1 MGKKLRLNP
10 KRRRR
15 GKTRSV
21 PPARFKPRPP
31 GWRDAFVSLRPW
43 LLLIGFV
50 TMAYIFTLPGAFSA
64 PGWLSSEPQVIEGRF
79 TRCGR
84 GRGYYCVVDGDT
96 FKLGD
101 TSVRVV
107 GIEQT
112 DSQRAFSDD
121 HHVDTV
127 PALDDLPPDLRFDLV
142 IANQVLEHVV
152 DPIDVL
158 RSLHAR
164 LSTGGVLYASVP
176 NFGEY
181 DWSAAQRQLDAGGHL
196 IKEVSP
202 WEHLN
207 YFDVESFRSMVE
219 VSGFDVVP
227 DPVQKRAERW
237 LRRRLHRLGGLE
249 IIARAR

>member
-1 MGKKLRLNP
+1 MGKKLRFNP
-10 KRRRR
+10 SRRRR

-107 GIEQT
+107 GI
-112 DSQRAFSDD
+112 
-121 HHVDTV
+121 DTAEREAECAAEAV
-127 PALDDLPPDLRFDLV
+127 QAEASTKALQGWLNRGPFRMTHRLD
-142 IANQVLEHVV
+142 E
-152 DPIDVL
+152 PIDRYG
-158 RSLHAR
+158 RSLRTVYRLRPDGSEDRLADFMRREGGAR
-164 LSTGGVLYASVP
+164 GYWGGGR
-176 NFGEY
+176 GE
-181 DWSAAQRQLDAGGHL
+181 WC
-196 IKEVSP
+196 
-202 WEHLN
+202 
-207 YFDVESFRSMVE
+207 
-219 VSGFDVVP
+219 
-227 DPVQKRAERW
+227 
-237 LRRRLHRLGGLE
+237 
-249 IIARAR
+249 

>member
-1 MGKKLRLNP
+1 MGKKLRFNP

-96 FKLGD
+96 FKLGN

-107 GIEQT
+107 GIDTAEKDADCAAEAVQAEAST
-112 DSQRAFSDD
+112 RALQAWLNRGPFRMT
-121 HHVDTV
+121 HR
-127 PALDDLPPDLRFDLV
+127 LD
-142 IANQVLEHVV
+142 E
-152 DPIDVL
+152 PIDRYG
-158 RSLHAR
+158 RSLRTVYR
-164 LSTGGVLYASVP
+164 LRP
-176 NFGEY
+176 NGSEDRLADF
-181 DWSAAQRQLDAGGHL
+181 
-196 IKEVSP
+196 
-202 WEHLN
+202 
-207 YFDVESFRSMVE
+207 M
-219 VSGFDVVP
+219 
-227 DPVQKRAERW
+227 RAE
-237 LRRRLHRLGGLE
+237 GG
-249 IIARAR
+249 ARGYWGGGRGGWC

>member
-1 MGKKLRLNP
+1 MGKKLRFNP

-107 GIEQT
+107 GI
-112 DSQRAFSDD
+112 
-121 HHVDTV
+121 DTAEKDAEC
-127 PALDDLPPDLRFDLV
+127 PAEALQAEASTKALQAWLNRGPFRMTHRLD
-142 IANQVLEHVV
+142 E
-152 DPIDVL
+152 PIDRYG
-158 RSLHAR
+158 RSLRTVYRLRPDGSEDRLADFMRREGGAR
-164 LSTGGVLYASVP
+164 GYWGGGR
-176 NFGEY
+176 GE
-181 DWSAAQRQLDAGGHL
+181 WC
-196 IKEVSP
+196 
-202 WEHLN
+202 
-207 YFDVESFRSMVE
+207 
-219 VSGFDVVP
+219 
-227 DPVQKRAERW
+227 
-237 LRRRLHRLGGLE
+237 
-249 IIARAR
+249 

>member
-1 MGKKLRLNP
+1 MGKKLRFNP

-50 TMAYIFTLPGAFSA
+50 TMAYIFTLPGVFSA

-107 GIEQT
+107 GIDTAEREAECAAEAVQAEAST
-112 DSQRAFSDD
+112 SALQRWLNRGPFRMT
-121 HHVDTV
+121 HR
-127 PALDDLPPDLRFDLV
+127 LD
-142 IANQVLEHVV
+142 E
-152 DPIDVL
+152 PIDRYG
-158 RSLHAR
+158 RSLRTVYRLRPDGSEDRLADFMRREGGAR
-164 LSTGGVLYASVP
+164 GYWGGGR
-176 NFGEY
+176 GE
-181 DWSAAQRQLDAGGHL
+181 WC
-196 IKEVSP
+196 
-202 WEHLN
+202 
-207 YFDVESFRSMVE
+207 
-219 VSGFDVVP
+219 
-227 DPVQKRAERW
+227 
-237 LRRRLHRLGGLE
+237 
-249 IIARAR
+249 

>member
-1 MGKKLRLNP
+1 MGKKLRFNLR
-10 KRRRR
+10 RRRR

-107 GIEQT
+107 GI
-112 DSQRAFSDD
+112 
-121 HHVDTV
+121 DTAEREAECAAEAV
-127 PALDDLPPDLRFDLV
+127 QAEASAKALQGWLNRGPFRMTHRLD
-142 IANQVLEHVV
+142 E
-152 DPIDVL
+152 PIDRYGRAL
-158 RSLHAR
+158 RTVYRLRPDGSEDRLADVMRREGGAR
-164 LSTGGVLYASVP
+164 GYWGGGR
-176 NFGEY
+176 GE
-181 DWSAAQRQLDAGGHL
+181 WC
-196 IKEVSP
+196 
-202 WEHLN
+202 
-207 YFDVESFRSMVE
+207 
-219 VSGFDVVP
+219 
-227 DPVQKRAERW
+227 
-237 LRRRLHRLGGLE
+237 
-249 IIARAR
+249 

>member
-1 MGKKLRLNP
+1 MGKKLRFNP
-10 KRRRR
+10 GRRRR

-101 TSVRVV
+101 RAVRVV
-107 GIEQT
+107 GIDTAEREAECAAEAVQAET
-112 DSQRAFSDD
+112 STRALQGWLNRGPFRMT
-121 HHVDTV
+121 HR
-127 PALDDLPPDLRFDLV
+127 LD
-142 IANQVLEHVV
+142 E
-152 DPIDVL
+152 PIDRYG
-158 RSLHAR
+158 RSLRTVYHLRPDGSEDR
-164 LSTGGVLYASVP
+164 LAD
-176 NFGEY
+176 F
-181 DWSAAQRQLDAGGHL
+181 
-196 IKEVSP
+196 
-202 WEHLN
+202 
-207 YFDVESFRSMVE
+207 M
-219 VSGFDVVP
+219 
-227 DPVQKRAERW
+227 RAE
-237 LRRRLHRLGGLE
+237 GG
-249 IIARAR
+249 ARGYWGGGRGEWC

>member
-1 MGKKLRLNP
+1 MGKKLRFNP
-10 KRRRR
+10 RRRRR

-107 GIEQT
+107 GI
-112 DSQRAFSDD
+112 
-121 HHVDTV
+121 DTAEREAEC
-127 PALDDLPPDLRFDLV
+127 PAEAVQAEASTKALQGWLNRGPFRMTHRLD
-142 IANQVLEHVV
+142 E
-152 DPIDVL
+152 PIDRYGRFL
-158 RSLHAR
+158 RTVYRLRPDGSEDRLADFMRREGGAR
-164 LSTGGVLYASVP
+164 GYWGGGR
-176 NFGEY
+176 GE
-181 DWSAAQRQLDAGGHL
+181 WC
-196 IKEVSP
+196 
-202 WEHLN
+202 
-207 YFDVESFRSMVE
+207 
-219 VSGFDVVP
+219 
-227 DPVQKRAERW
+227 
-237 LRRRLHRLGGLE
+237 
-249 IIARAR
+249 

>member
-1 MGKKLRLNP
+1 MGKKLRFNP

-50 TMAYIFTLPGAFSA
+50 TMAYIFTLPGVFSA

-107 GIEQT
+107 GIDTAEREAECPAEAVQT
-112 DSQRAFSDD
+112 EASAK
-121 HHVDTV
+121 
-127 PALDDLPPDLRFDLV
+127 ALQGWLNRGPFRMTHRLD
-142 IANQVLEHVV
+142 E
-152 DPIDVL
+152 PIDRYG
-158 RSLHAR
+158 RSLRTVYRLRPDGSEDRLADFMRREGGAR
-164 LSTGGVLYASVP
+164 GYWGG
-176 NFGEY
+176 G
-181 DWSAAQRQLDAGGHL
+181 RGG
-196 IKEVSP
+196 
-202 WEHLN
+202 WC
-207 YFDVESFRSMVE
+207 
-219 VSGFDVVP
+219 
-227 DPVQKRAERW
+227 
-237 LRRRLHRLGGLE
+237 
-249 IIARAR
+249 

>member
-1 MGKKLRLNP
+1 MGKKLRFTP
-10 KRRRR
+10 GRRRR

-107 GIEQT
+107 GI
-112 DSQRAFSDD
+112 
-121 HHVDTV
+121 DTAEREAECAAEAV
-127 PALDDLPPDLRFDLV
+127 QAEASTEALQGWLNRGPFRMTHRLD
-142 IANQVLEHVV
+142 E
-152 DPIDVL
+152 PIDRYG
-158 RSLHAR
+158 RSLRTVYRLRPDGSEDRLADFMRREGGAR
-164 LSTGGVLYASVP
+164 GYWGG
-176 NFGEY
+176 G
-181 DWSAAQRQLDAGGHL
+181 RGG
-196 IKEVSP
+196 
-202 WEHLN
+202 WC
-207 YFDVESFRSMVE
+207 
-219 VSGFDVVP
+219 
-227 DPVQKRAERW
+227 
-237 LRRRLHRLGGLE
+237 
-249 IIARAR
+249 

>member
-1 MGKKLRLNP
+1 MGKKLRFNP

-50 TMAYIFTLPGAFSA
+50 TVAYIFTLPGAFSA

-96 FKLGD
+96 FKLGN

-107 GIEQT
+107 GI
-112 DSQRAFSDD
+112 
-121 HHVDTV
+121 DTAEKDADCAAEAV
-127 PALDDLPPDLRFDLV
+127 QAEASTKALQAWLNRGPFRMTHRLD
-142 IANQVLEHVV
+142 E
-152 DPIDVL
+152 PIDRYG
-158 RSLHAR
+158 RSLRTVYRLRPDGSEDRLADFMRREGGAR
-164 LSTGGVLYASVP
+164 GYWGGGR
-176 NFGEY
+176 GE
-181 DWSAAQRQLDAGGHL
+181 WC
-196 IKEVSP
+196 
-202 WEHLN
+202 
-207 YFDVESFRSMVE
+207 
-219 VSGFDVVP
+219 
-227 DPVQKRAERW
+227 
-237 LRRRLHRLGGLE
+237 
-249 IIARAR
+249 

>member
-1 MGKKLRLNP
+1 MGKKLRFNP

-15 GKTRSV
+15 RKTRSV

-101 TSVRVV
+101 RAVRVV
-107 GIEQT
+107 GIDTAEREAECAAEAVQAEAST
-112 DSQRAFSDD
+112 SALQRWLNRGPFRMT
-121 HHVDTV
+121 HR
-127 PALDDLPPDLRFDLV
+127 LD
-142 IANQVLEHVV
+142 E
-152 DPIDVL
+152 PIDRYG
-158 RSLHAR
+158 RSLRTVYRLRPDGSEDRLADFMRREGGAR
-164 LSTGGVLYASVP
+164 GYWGGGR
-176 NFGEY
+176 GE
-181 DWSAAQRQLDAGGHL
+181 WC
-196 IKEVSP
+196 
-202 WEHLN
+202 
-207 YFDVESFRSMVE
+207 
-219 VSGFDVVP
+219 
-227 DPVQKRAERW
+227 
-237 LRRRLHRLGGLE
+237 
-249 IIARAR
+249 

>member
-101 TSVRVV
+101 RAVRVV
-107 GIEQT
+107 GIDTAEREAECAAEAVQAET
-112 DSQRAFSDD
+112 STRALQGWLNRGPFRMT
-121 HHVDTV
+121 HR
-127 PALDDLPPDLRFDLV
+127 LD
-142 IANQVLEHVV
+142 E
-152 DPIDVL
+152 PIDRYG
-158 RSLHAR
+158 RSLRTVYRLRPDGSEDRLADYMQREGGAR
-164 LSTGGVLYASVP
+164 GYWGG
-176 NFGEY
+176 
-181 DWSAAQRQLDAGGHL
+181 
-196 IKEVSP
+196 
-202 WEHLN
+202 
-207 YFDVESFRSMVE
+207 FRD
-219 VSGFDVVP
+219 G
-227 DPVQKRAERW
+227 W
-237 LRRRLHRLGGLE
+237 C
-249 IIARAR
+249 

>member
-1 MGKKLRLNP
+1 MGKKLRFNP

-50 TMAYIFTLPGAFSA
+50 TMAYIFTLPGVFSA

-96 FKLGD
+96 FKLGN

-107 GIEQT
+107 GI
-112 DSQRAFSDD
+112 
-121 HHVDTV
+121 DTAEKDADCAAEAV
-127 PALDDLPPDLRFDLV
+127 QAEASTEALQAWLNRGPFRMTHRLD
-142 IANQVLEHVV
+142 E
-152 DPIDVL
+152 PIDRYG
-158 RSLHAR
+158 RSLRTVYRLRPDGSEDRLADVMRREGGAR
-164 LSTGGVLYASVP
+164 GYWGG
-176 NFGEY
+176 G
-181 DWSAAQRQLDAGGHL
+181 RGG
-196 IKEVSP
+196 
-202 WEHLN
+202 WC
-207 YFDVESFRSMVE
+207 
-219 VSGFDVVP
+219 
-227 DPVQKRAERW
+227 
-237 LRRRLHRLGGLE
+237 
-249 IIARAR
+249 

>member
-1 MGKKLRLNP
+1 MGKKLRFNP
-10 KRRRR
+10 RRRRR

-50 TMAYIFTLPGAFSA
+50 TMAYISTLPGAFSA

-107 GIEQT
+107 GI
-112 DSQRAFSDD
+112 
-121 HHVDTV
+121 DTAEREAECAAEAV
-127 PALDDLPPDLRFDLV
+127 QAEASTKALQGWLNRGPFRMTHRLD
-142 IANQVLEHVV
+142 E
-152 DPIDVL
+152 PIDRYG
-158 RSLHAR
+158 RSLRTVYRLRPDGSEDRLADFMRREGGAR
-164 LSTGGVLYASVP
+164 GYWGGGR
-176 NFGEY
+176 GE
-181 DWSAAQRQLDAGGHL
+181 WC
-196 IKEVSP
+196 
-202 WEHLN
+202 
-207 YFDVESFRSMVE
+207 
-219 VSGFDVVP
+219 
-227 DPVQKRAERW
+227 
-237 LRRRLHRLGGLE
+237 
-249 IIARAR
+249 

>member
-1 MGKKLRLNP
+1 MGKKLRFNP

-50 TMAYIFTLPGAFSA
+50 TMAYIFTLPGVFSA

-96 FKLGD
+96 FKLGN

-107 GIEQT
+107 GI
-112 DSQRAFSDD
+112 
-121 HHVDTV
+121 DTAEKDADCAAEAV
-127 PALDDLPPDLRFDLV
+127 QAEASTEALQAWLNRGPFRMTHRLD
-142 IANQVLEHVV
+142 E
-152 DPIDVL
+152 PIDRYG
-158 RSLHAR
+158 RSLRTVYRLRPDGSEDRLADFMRRDGGAR
-164 LSTGGVLYASVP
+164 GYWGG
-176 NFGEY
+176 G
-181 DWSAAQRQLDAGGHL
+181 RGG
-196 IKEVSP
+196 
-202 WEHLN
+202 WC
-207 YFDVESFRSMVE
+207 
-219 VSGFDVVP
+219 
-227 DPVQKRAERW
+227 
-237 LRRRLHRLGGLE
+237 
-249 IIARAR
+249 

>member
-1 MGKKLRLNP
+1 MGKKLRFNP
-10 KRRRR
+10 RRRRR

-101 TSVRVV
+101 RAVRVV
-107 GIEQT
+107 GI
-112 DSQRAFSDD
+112 
-121 HHVDTV
+121 DTAEREAECAAEAV
-127 PALDDLPPDLRFDLV
+127 QAEASTKALQGWLNRGPFRMTHRLD
-142 IANQVLEHVV
+142 E
-152 DPIDVL
+152 PIDRYG
-158 RSLHAR
+158 RSLRTVYRLRPDGSEDRLADFMRNEGGAR
-164 LSTGGVLYASVP
+164 GYWGG
-176 NFGEY
+176 G
-181 DWSAAQRQLDAGGHL
+181 RGG
-196 IKEVSP
+196 
-202 WEHLN
+202 WC
-207 YFDVESFRSMVE
+207 
-219 VSGFDVVP
+219 
-227 DPVQKRAERW
+227 
-237 LRRRLHRLGGLE
+237 
-249 IIARAR
+249 

>member
-1 MGKKLRLNP
+1 MGKKLRFNP
-10 KRRRR
+10 RRRRR

-107 GIEQT
+107 GI
-112 DSQRAFSDD
+112 
-121 HHVDTV
+121 DTAEREAECAAEAV
-127 PALDDLPPDLRFDLV
+127 QAEASTKALQGWLNRGPFRMTHRLD
-142 IANQVLEHVV
+142 E
-152 DPIDVL
+152 PIDRYG
-158 RSLHAR
+158 RSLRTVYR
-164 LSTGGVLYASVP
+164 L
-176 NFGEY
+176 
-181 DWSAAQRQLDAGGHL
+181 R
-196 IKEVSP
+196 
-202 WEHLN
+202 
-207 YFDVESFRSMVE
+207 
-219 VSGFDVVP
+219 P
-227 DPVQKRAERW
+227 DGSEDRLADFMRAE
-237 LRRRLHRLGGLE
+237 GG
-249 IIARAR
+249 ARGYWGGGRGGWC

>member
-1 MGKKLRLNP
+1 MGKKLRFNP

-50 TMAYIFTLPGAFSA
+50 TMAYIFTLPGVFSA

-96 FKLGD
+96 FKLGN

-107 GIEQT
+107 GI
-112 DSQRAFSDD
+112 
-121 HHVDTV
+121 DTAEKDADCAAEAV
-127 PALDDLPPDLRFDLV
+127 QAEASTEALQAWLNRGPFRMTHRLD
-142 IANQVLEHVV
+142 E
-152 DPIDVL
+152 PIDRYG
-158 RSLHAR
+158 RSLRTVYRLRPDGSEDRPADFMRREGGAR
-164 LSTGGVLYASVP
+164 GYWGG
-176 NFGEY
+176 G
-181 DWSAAQRQLDAGGHL
+181 RGG
-196 IKEVSP
+196 
-202 WEHLN
+202 WC
-207 YFDVESFRSMVE
+207 
-219 VSGFDVVP
+219 
-227 DPVQKRAERW
+227 
-237 LRRRLHRLGGLE
+237 
-249 IIARAR
+249 

>member
-1 MGKKLRLNP
+1 MGKKLRFNP
-10 KRRRR
+10 RRRRR

-101 TSVRVV
+101 RAVRVV
-107 GIEQT
+107 GI
-112 DSQRAFSDD
+112 
-121 HHVDTV
+121 DTAEREAECAAEAV
-127 PALDDLPPDLRFDLV
+127 QAEASTEALQGWLNRGPFRMTHRLD
-142 IANQVLEHVV
+142 E
-152 DPIDVL
+152 PIDRYG
-158 RSLHAR
+158 RSLRTVYRLRPDGSEDRLADFMRREGGAR
-164 LSTGGVLYASVP
+164 GYWGG
-176 NFGEY
+176 G
-181 DWSAAQRQLDAGGHL
+181 RGG
-196 IKEVSP
+196 
-202 WEHLN
+202 WC
-207 YFDVESFRSMVE
+207 
-219 VSGFDVVP
+219 
-227 DPVQKRAERW
+227 
-237 LRRRLHRLGGLE
+237 
-249 IIARAR
+249 

>member
-1 MGKKLRLNP
+1 MGRKLRFNP
-10 KRRRR
+10 GRRRR

-50 TMAYIFTLPGAFSA
+50 TIAYIFTLPGAFSA

-107 GIEQT
+107 GI
-112 DSQRAFSDD
+112 
-121 HHVDTV
+121 DTAEREADCAAEAV
-127 PALDDLPPDLRFDLV
+127 QADASTKALQGWLNRGPFRMTHRLD
-142 IANQVLEHVV
+142 E
-152 DPIDVL
+152 PIDRYGRSLRTVYRLRPDGSEDGLADFMRREGGARGYWGGL
-158 RSLHAR
+158 RSGWCR
-164 LSTGGVLYASVP
+164 
-176 NFGEY
+176 
-181 DWSAAQRQLDAGGHL
+181 
-196 IKEVSP
+196 
-202 WEHLN
+202 
-207 YFDVESFRSMVE
+207 
-219 VSGFDVVP
+219 
-227 DPVQKRAERW
+227 
-237 LRRRLHRLGGLE
+237 
-249 IIARAR
+249 

>member
-1 MGKKLRLNP
+1 MGKKLRFNP
-10 KRRRR
+10 RRRRR

-101 TSVRVV
+101 RAVRVV
-107 GIEQT
+107 GI
-112 DSQRAFSDD
+112 
-121 HHVDTV
+121 DTAEREAECAAEAV
-127 PALDDLPPDLRFDLV
+127 QAEASTEALQGWLNRGPFRMTHRLD
-142 IANQVLEHVV
+142 E
-152 DPIDVL
+152 PIDRYG
-158 RSLHAR
+158 RSLRTVYR
-164 LSTGGVLYASVP
+164 L
-176 NFGEY
+176 
-181 DWSAAQRQLDAGGHL
+181 R
-196 IKEVSP
+196 
-202 WEHLN
+202 
-207 YFDVESFRSMVE
+207 
-219 VSGFDVVP
+219 P
-227 DPVQKRAERW
+227 DGSEDRLADFMRAE
-237 LRRRLHRLGGLE
+237 GG
-249 IIARAR
+249 ARGYWGGGRGGWC

>member
-1 MGKKLRLNP
+1 MGKKLRFKP
-10 KRRRR
+10 ERRRRRR

-107 GIEQT
+107 GI
-112 DSQRAFSDD
+112 
-121 HHVDTV
+121 DTAERDAECPV
-127 PALDDLPPDLRFDLV
+127 EAVQAEASAKALQGWLNRGPFRMTHRLD
-142 IANQVLEHVV
+142 
-152 DPIDVL
+152 DPIDL
-158 RSLHAR
+158 YGRSLRTVYRLRPDGSEDRLADFMRREGGAR
-164 LSTGGVLYASVP
+164 GYWGGGR
-176 NFGEY
+176 GE
-181 DWSAAQRQLDAGGHL
+181 WC
-196 IKEVSP
+196 
-202 WEHLN
+202 
-207 YFDVESFRSMVE
+207 
-219 VSGFDVVP
+219 
-227 DPVQKRAERW
+227 
-237 LRRRLHRLGGLE
+237 
-249 IIARAR
+249 

>member
-1 MGKKLRLNP
+1 MGKKLRFNP

-50 TMAYIFTLPGAFSA
+50 TMAYIFTLPGVFSA

-96 FKLGD
+96 FKLGN

-107 GIEQT
+107 GI
-112 DSQRAFSDD
+112 
-121 HHVDTV
+121 DTAEKDADCAAEAV
-127 PALDDLPPDLRFDLV
+127 QAEASTEALQAWLNRGPFRMTHRLD
-142 IANQVLEHVV
+142 E
-152 DPIDVL
+152 PIDRYG
-158 RSLHAR
+158 RSLRTVYRLRPDGSEDRLAAFMRREGGAR
-164 LSTGGVLYASVP
+164 GYWGRGR
-176 NFGEY
+176 GE
-181 DWSAAQRQLDAGGHL
+181 WC
-196 IKEVSP
+196 
-202 WEHLN
+202 
-207 YFDVESFRSMVE
+207 
-219 VSGFDVVP
+219 
-227 DPVQKRAERW
+227 
-237 LRRRLHRLGGLE
+237 
-249 IIARAR
+249 

>member
-1 MGKKLRLNP
+1 MGKKLRFNP

-107 GIEQT
+107 GI
-112 DSQRAFSDD
+112 
-121 HHVDTV
+121 DTAEV
-127 PALDDLPPDLRFDLV
+127 EAECAAEAVQAEASTKALQGWLNRGPFRMTHRLD
-142 IANQVLEHVV
+142 E
-152 DPIDVL
+152 PIDRYG
-158 RSLHAR
+158 RSLRTVYR
-164 LSTGGVLYASVP
+164 L
-176 NFGEY
+176 
-181 DWSAAQRQLDAGGHL
+181 R
-196 IKEVSP
+196 
-202 WEHLN
+202 
-207 YFDVESFRSMVE
+207 
-219 VSGFDVVP
+219 P
-227 DPVQKRAERW
+227 DGSEDRLADFMRAE
-237 LRRRLHRLGGLE
+237 GG
-249 IIARAR
+249 ARGYWGGGRGGWC

>member
-1 MGKKLRLNP
+1 MGKKLRFNP
-10 KRRRR
+10 SRRRR

-107 GIEQT
+107 GIDTAEVDAECPAEAVQAEAST
-112 DSQRAFSDD
+112 SALQRWLNRGPFRMT
-121 HHVDTV
+121 HR
-127 PALDDLPPDLRFDLV
+127 LD
-142 IANQVLEHVV
+142 E
-152 DPIDVL
+152 PIDRYG
-158 RSLHAR
+158 RSLRTVYRLRPDGSEDRLADFMRREGGAR
-164 LSTGGVLYASVP
+164 GYWGGGR
-176 NFGEY
+176 GE
-181 DWSAAQRQLDAGGHL
+181 WC
-196 IKEVSP
+196 
-202 WEHLN
+202 
-207 YFDVESFRSMVE
+207 
-219 VSGFDVVP
+219 
-227 DPVQKRAERW
+227 
-237 LRRRLHRLGGLE
+237 
-249 IIARAR
+249 

>member
-1 MGKKLRLNP
+1 MGKKLRFNP

-15 GKTRSV
+15 GKARSV

-107 GIEQT
+107 GI
-112 DSQRAFSDD
+112 
-121 HHVDTV
+121 DTAEREAECAAEAV
-127 PALDDLPPDLRFDLV
+127 QAEASTKALQGWLNRGPFRMTHRLD
-142 IANQVLEHVV
+142 E
-152 DPIDVL
+152 PIDRYG
-158 RSLHAR
+158 RSLRTVYR
-164 LSTGGVLYASVP
+164 L
-176 NFGEY
+176 
-181 DWSAAQRQLDAGGHL
+181 R
-196 IKEVSP
+196 
-202 WEHLN
+202 
-207 YFDVESFRSMVE
+207 
-219 VSGFDVVP
+219 P
-227 DPVQKRAERW
+227 DGSEDRLADFMRAE
-237 LRRRLHRLGGLE
+237 GG
-249 IIARAR
+249 ARGYWGGGRGGWC